1 MIRIVDVNV
10 LKQMEKKK
18 YRVPQCFIQDKV
30 CSLLFFF
37 LIKSFPDISDGLS
50 IS

>member
-10 LKQMEKKK
+10 LKQMEKRKN
-18 YRVPQCFIQDKV
+18 RVPQCFVQDKF

-37 LIKSFPDISDGLS
+37 
-50 IS
+50 